1 VLAAIAI
8 REAGEHPCP
17 KCGGEVVY
25 RYGNWVCPPAD
36 PDEDKIGGCGWST
49 AKDATGGK
57 GSRGMNNGKTTLEK
71 CPECGGR
78 VIYNGN
84 YFCERWGGECWWALP
99 HPAGKAA
106 DRELAL
112 RLTGG
117 GPTSRPASPT

>member
-1 VLAAIAI
+1 VTDLLGIHDFG
-8 REAGEHPCP
+8 ETGEHPCP
-17 KCGGEVVY
+17 RCGATVVY
-25 RYGNWVCPPAD
+25 RYGNWSCWPGYEQD
-36 PDEDKIGGCGWST
+36 GCGWST
-49 AKDATGGK
+49 AKDVTGGK
-57 GSRGMNNGKTTLEK
+57 GSRGMNNGKSTLEK

-99 HPAGKAA
+99 RPARTEA

-117 GPTSRPASPT
+117 GS